1 MFNRFLNT
9 PLHTGISQVN
19 RRKVNPKNSSARNN
33 YLLCKNL
40 PSFDD
45 FSVVSHDSKT
55 FLLEIKES
63 LSIIRDQ
70 GSMNNN
76 IS

>member
-1 MFNRFLNT
+1 MFDRFLNT

-33 YLLCKNL
+33 YLPYNNL

-45 FSVVSHDSKT
+45 FSVVTHDSKT

-63 LSIIRDQ
+63 LSVIRNQ
-70 GSMNNN
+70 GSMNSN